1 MARLVEDERLNAMAG
16 HQSVVVRLESEF
28 EHGCV
33 RMVRCRYQREDVLGR
48 RLGRGGRRPALRQAL
63 SGSNFR
69 KDIGRCAEMLLLQG
83 HARMIIDQRRPLLV
97 LRGRGRPAHI
107 RHRWHPRVREGQ
119 HAEGGETL
127 NAQVVRDRRADQRMV
142 GKTKFKASEWPFP
155 LVDFVL
161 QGGSHWPQ

>member
-83 HARMIIDQRRPLLV
+83 HARMILDQRRPLLV

-127 NAQVVRDRRADQRMV
+127 NA
-142 GKTKFKASEWPFP
+142 
-155 LVDFVL
+155 L
-161 QGGSHWPQ
+161 GGSGSAS